1 MELQRYINEASVP
14 QINSTTH
21 EGVLMP
27 SPKKPHGQ
35 GKSGPFTIDLTTG
48 KTSQPNTYRERAL
61 ALFPHVC
68 ARCGREFSGKQL
80 KELTVHHLDSD
91 HMNNPPDGSN
101 WELLCLYC
109 HDDEHGAYEKTT
121 GAQQINTVYSDKE
134 SSGFNPFANLGA
146 LLKPKDDD
154 TKKE

>member
-1 MELQRYINEASVP
+1 MDSKKKHSGKA
-14 QINSTTH
+14 T
-21 EGVLMP
+21 P
-27 SPKKPHGQ
+27 S
-35 GKSGPFTIDLTTG
+35 PFTIDLTTG
-48 KTSQPNTYRERAL
+48 KTAPSNTYREQAL

-68 ARCGREFSGKQL
+68 ARCGRAFSGKQL

-121 GAQQINTVYSDKE
+121 GAPQINTVYCDKD
-134 SSGFNPFANLGA
+134 SAGFNPFAHLGS
-146 LLKPKDDD
+146 LLKPKEEDESN
-154 TKKE
+154 K